1 MSNYICTASALCI
14 GNNKAW
20 SHEWAYVSYQTWTA
34 WKVCDTNGD
43 RGKHVASTLDLTAL
57 MQHIFKELHGVPSG
71 DRSPLYGARYI
82 HATSGQYLISPEC
95 PACITLPSLCLA
107 PFMVRQLSSFQRG
120 TQHIS
125 GGIRGLFAM
134 WPMWSTL
141 ASTAGAQCPCPNTP
155 IIRDTQNFAGVSC
168 PLSTYYLS
176 FHL

>member
-1 MSNYICTASALCI
+1 MSKYAQLQYI

-82 HATSGQYLISPEC
+82 HATSGQYLISPKC
-95 PACITLPSLCLA
+95 PALPCPLPCPLY
-107 PFMVRQLSSFQRG
+107 G
-120 TQHIS
+120 TAVKQFPERYTTYLVGNSWPICHVAHVIHIS
-125 GGIRGLFAM
+125 EHS
-134 WPMWSTL
+134 WCSVPM
-141 ASTAGAQCPCPNTP
+141 P
-155 IIRDTQNFAGVSC
+155 
-168 PLSTYYLS
+168 
-176 FHL
+176 